1 MLLLVIWVLA
11 LTFFIVKFIV
21 PSGEITYSSDFSK
34 KTGFI
39 YNLTPQ
45 ERIDDSGDKVKIM
58 ADPVYFSLYYP
69 RQFQEA
75 HVKLKYKWENVD
87 NQVLEL
93 GVLADKNL
101 WQYQLKPLENTI
113 LERAIDTWDLS
124 QTGDLIFLQKN
135 KIHSSL
141 DEFLASDVSRDKTAV
156 YNVNINDLNI
166 DSFNLDQEQTADI
179 RPYIIDQDLIG
190 HHQFYMY
197 HPGDAL
203 KLTVK
208 VQDLNLNKDLD
219 KVELIIFYKDQVIA
233 KESLTSI
240 VSLES
245 KEVSEIRDLK
255 IALADLRRG
264 LYKVQIKA
272 SDDIV
277 IREIDVSSN
286 RLVFINKLH
295 LGKTNNNLN
304 IYTDSQ
310 DLKVVTTKA
319 ASLQTIVFAGSS
331 FEIKDTYKQHYLK
344 TDTNL
349 NNNWQTI
356 NIQKGEIELANANM
370 FSFDKEFAFNP
381 EMMNLDD
388 VSDLNNI
395 DYIIANYKA
404 VKKEGEWNIATTS
417 FDLSSAYSEDNKYS
431 FLFSLP
437 NFSYKQ
443 DSTLVI
449 DSIEISL
456 KGKNIWQKLKEIIK

>member
-1 MLLLVIWVLA
+1 
-11 LTFFIVKFIV
+11 
-21 PSGEITYSSDFSK
+21 
-34 KTGFI
+34 
-39 YNLTPQ
+39 
-45 ERIDDSGDKVKIM
+45 
-58 ADPVYFSLYYP
+58 
-69 RQFQEA
+69 
-75 HVKLKYKWENVD
+75 
-87 NQVLEL
+87 
-93 GVLADKNL
+93 
-101 WQYQLKPLENTI
+101 
-113 LERAIDTWDLS
+113 
-124 QTGDLIFLQKN
+124 
-135 KIHSSL
+135 
-141 DEFLASDVSRDKTAV
+141 
-156 YNVNINDLNI
+156 
-166 DSFNLDQEQTADI
+166 
-179 RPYIIDQDLIG
+179 
-190 HHQFYMY
+190 
-197 HPGDAL
+197 
-203 KLTVK
+203 
-208 VQDLNLNKDLD
+208 
-219 KVELIIFYKDQVIA
+219 
-233 KESLTSI
+233 